1 VTANCIAPRN
11 IRTRMLEG
19 LEDDLEA
26 ATPVGRLGEPDDVA
40 AAAAFLLSAHASYIT
55 GEVLVLNGGWW

>member
-1 VTANCIAPRN
+1 MI
-11 IRTRMLEG
+11 EG

-40 AAAAFLLSAHASYIT
+40 AAAVFLLSAHASYIT